1 MSLLAVV
8 LFLSGMV
15 ALLVGATR
23 AAFALRAIVRA
34 HGGLPSLRDALPPAR
49 LADDLRLRPRAGLGR
64 DAPHPLTASPATAAR
79 RRRSASSIAQMASGR
94 R

>member
-15 ALLVGATR
+15 ALLVGASR

-34 HGGLPSLRDALPPAR
+34 HGGLPSLRHALPPAGWLMISVYGLV
-49 LADDLRLRPRAGLGR
+49 LASVGMLLSR
-64 DAPHPLTASPATAAR
+64 
-79 RRRSASSIAQMASGR
+79 
-94 R
+94 